1 MAWTDRFQ
9 RGDGMKMM
17 GNKDMETKHQNVM
30 LGWMAG
36 MILLVA
42 VLVLFI
48 LFHEPEPD
56 GITRAAAYKA
66 AALAVTSYSDCAKE
80 ADQGSSFF
88 SAQEQGRW
96 YIKYTD
102 YLYRHGLLDQD
113 QVPADQK
120 TAEGQLTYGEA
131 EALLV
136 AVSKELG
143 IEEAFSQ
150 LHFRPSTKKMEKI
163 VPEET
168 WWTAYDGLIA
178 AYEGSQVE
186 SADLMIYGT
195 PENIRGG
202 KSWTAYTDQ
211 GEFGFEGLVMD
222 PYIDRKIQVCKRGSE
237 IIRIVEE
244 ISSEVVYKNT
254 WIASV
259 EEDGKAFSGYVGSVK
274 RDFDAKK
281 KLGDGA
287 GFENQVADLY
297 FSDGKVEKIV
307 LKEDRISGKIL
318 AVKEN
323 SIEVEGYGAVPMDED
338 FQVYRLYGDFAR
350 RTVSDLLVGYE
361 GLDFAVADGKLC
373 AALLNHP
380 FDADSIRVLIMDDG
394 FQTAFH
400 DQIQLEFLCSG
411 TYRTEEKSYEFAE
424 GETLTVTSD
433 SDLLRSGRVIFEPE
447 NQEKGIRV
455 ISMNRSYGNPVY
467 TGRLEI
473 SREDGGLVL
482 VNELYLEDY
491 LKHVVPSEMPVSY
504 EKEALK
510 AQAVCARTYAYRQ
523 IQGNSYKEYGA
534 HVDDSTRF
542 QVYNNLETSQVSDAA
557 VQETYGKILMYQG
570 SPAEAFYFATSCG
583 HTTDG
588 TIWGASLSSVP
599 YLKGV
604 AVRAGGGQLDL
615 TDEDTF
621 ASFIKTAAPGYESG
635 YAMYRWT
642 TTCTSSQLEQKIS
655 GIGSITNVEVTKRS
669 TGGIAVELQVTG
681 TEGVKTVSTESQ
693 IRSTLGNSELVIKK
707 QDGQTLTGWSSLPS
721 AFLTVEKKNTDE
733 HGVVAFAIY
742 GGGYGHGVGMSQNGA
757 QAMAKD
763 GKTYEQIL
771 QFFFDGIEI
780 QSMSAE

>member
-1 MAWTDRFQ
+1 
-9 RGDGMKMM
+9 
-17 GNKDMETKHQNVM
+17 M

-48 LFHEPEPD
+48 LFHESEPD

-66 AALAVTSYSDCAKE
+66 AALAVTSYSDCVKE
-80 ADQGSSFF
+80 ADQGPSFF
-88 SAQEQGRW
+88 SAGEQGRW
-96 YIKYTD
+96 YIKYAD
-102 YLYRHGLLDQD
+102 YLYRHGLLDQES
-113 QVPADQK
+113 VSPNQK

-131 EALLV
+131 ELLLE
-136 AVSKELG
+136 AMAKELE
-143 IEEAFSQ
+143 IDDIFSQ
-150 LHFRPSTKKMEKI
+150 LHFRPSAKKQEKT
-163 VPEET
+163 VPEKT
-168 WWTAYDGLIA
+168 WWETYETLIA
-178 AYEGSQVE
+178 GAEKSEVE
-186 SADLMIYGT
+186 FAPLLIYGT

-202 KSWTAYTDQ
+202 RSWTAYTDQ

-222 PYIDRKIQVCKRGSE
+222 IYIDREIQVCKRGNE
-237 IIRIVEE
+237 IIRVVEE

-259 EEDGKAFSGYVGSVK
+259 DESDKTFTGYVGDVK
-274 RDFDAKK
+274 REFDTKK
-281 KLGDGA
+281 KLGAGT
-287 GFENQVADLY
+287 GFEDQVADLHLR
-297 FSDGKVEKIV
+297 SGKVEKIV
-307 LKEDRISGKIL
+307 LKEERINGKIL
-318 AVKEN
+318 AVKED
-323 SIEVEGYGAVPMDED
+323 SIEVEGYGAVPMDEG

-350 RTVSDLLVGYE
+350 RTINDLLVGYDALE
-361 GLDFAVADGKLC
+361 FAVADGNLC
-373 AALLNHP
+373 AALLKHP

-394 FQTAFH
+394 FQTVFH
-400 DQIQLEFLCSG
+400 DQIQLEFLSNG
-411 TYRTEEKSYEFAE
+411 TYRTGEKSYEFVA
-424 GETLTVTSD
+424 GETLNVTMD
-433 SDLLRSGRVIFEPE
+433 SSLFQNGRVIFEPE
-447 NQEKGIRV
+447 DQEKGIRV

-467 TGRLEI
+467 SGRLEI
-473 SREDGGLVL
+473 SREEGGLVL

-542 QVYNNLETSQVSDAA
+542 QVYNNLETSQASDAA
-557 VQETYGKILMYQG
+557 VTETYGKILMYQN
-570 SPAEAFYFATSCG
+570 SPAEAFYFSTSCG

-604 AVRAGGGQLDL
+604 AVRPGGGQLDL

-621 ASFIKTAAPGYESG
+621 SSFIKSAASGYESD

-655 GIGSITNVEVTKRS
+655 GIGSITNLEVTRRS

-681 TEGVKTVSTESQ
+681 TEGVKMVSTESQ
-693 IRSTLGNSELVIKK
+693 IRSILGNPELVIKK

-721 AFLTVEKKNTDE
+721 AFLTVEKKKTDE
-733 HGVVAFAIY
+733 NGMVTFAIY

-757 QAMAKD
+757 QAMAKK

-771 QFFFDGIEI
+771 QFFFTGIEI
-780 QSMSAE
+780 QSLAAD

>member
-1 MAWTDRFQ
+1 
-9 RGDGMKMM
+9 MM
-17 GNKDMETKHQNVM
+17 GNRNMETKHQNVM

-48 LFHEPEPD
+48 LFHESEPD

-66 AALAVTSYSDCAKE
+66 AALAVTSYSDCVKE
-80 ADQGSSFF
+80 ADQEPSFF
-88 SAQEQGRW
+88 SAGEQGRW
-96 YIKYTD
+96 YIKYAD
-102 YLYRHGLLDQD
+102 YLYRHGLLDQES
-113 QVPADQK
+113 VSPNQK

-131 EALLV
+131 ELLLE
-136 AVSKELG
+136 AMAKELE
-143 IEEAFSQ
+143 IDDIFSQ
-150 LHFRPSTKKMEKI
+150 LHFRPSAKKQEKT
-163 VPEET
+163 VPEKT
-168 WWTAYDGLIA
+168 WWETYETLIA
-178 AYEGSQVE
+178 GAEKSEVE
-186 SADLMIYGT
+186 FAPLLIYGT

-202 KSWTAYTDQ
+202 RSWTAYTDQ

-222 PYIDRKIQVCKRGSE
+222 IYIDREIQVCKRGNE
-237 IIRIVEE
+237 IIRVVEE

-259 EEDGKAFSGYVGSVK
+259 DESDRTFTGYVGDVK
-274 RDFDAKK
+274 REFDTKK
-281 KLGDGA
+281 KLGA
-287 GFENQVADLY
+287 GTGLEDQVADLHLR
-297 FSDGKVEKIV
+297 SGKVEKIV
-307 LKEDRISGKIL
+307 LKEERINGKIL
-318 AVKEN
+318 AVKED
-323 SIEVEGYGAVPMDED
+323 SIEVEGYGAVPMDEG

-350 RTVSDLLVGYE
+350 RTINDLLVGYDALE
-361 GLDFAVADGKLC
+361 FAVADGNLC
-373 AALLNHP
+373 AALLKHP

-394 FQTAFH
+394 FQTVFH
-400 DQIQLEFLCSG
+400 DQIQLEFLSNG
-411 TYRTEEKSYEFAE
+411 TYRTGEKSYEFVA
-424 GETLTVTSD
+424 GETLNVTMD
-433 SDLLRSGRVIFEPE
+433 SSLFQNGRVIFEPE
-447 NQEKGIRV
+447 DQEKGIRV

-467 TGRLEI
+467 SGRLEI
-473 SREDGGLVL
+473 SREEGGLVL

-542 QVYNNLETSQVSDAA
+542 QVYNNLQTSQASDAA
-557 VQETYGKILMYQG
+557 VTETYGKILMYQN
-570 SPAEAFYFATSCG
+570 SPAEAFYFSTSCG

-604 AVRAGGGQLDL
+604 AVRPGGGQLDL

-621 ASFIKTAAPGYESG
+621 SSFIKSAASGYESE

-655 GIGSITNVEVTKRS
+655 GIGSITNLEVTRRS

-693 IRSTLGNSELVIKK
+693 IRSILGNPELVIKK

-721 AFLTVEKKNTDE
+721 AFLTVEKKKTDE
-733 HGVVAFAIY
+733 NGMVTFAIY

-757 QAMAKD
+757 QAMAKK

-771 QFFFDGIEI
+771 QFFFTGIEI
-780 QSMSAE
+780 QSLAAD

>member
-1 MAWTDRFQ
+1 
-9 RGDGMKMM
+9 
-17 GNKDMETKHQNVM
+17 M

-48 LFHEPEPD
+48 LFHESEPD

-66 AALAVTSYSDCAKE
+66 AALAVTSYSDCVKE
-80 ADQGSSFF
+80 ADQEPSFF
-88 SAQEQGRW
+88 SAGEQGRW
-96 YIKYTD
+96 YIKYAD
-102 YLYRHGLLDQD
+102 YLYRHGLLDQES
-113 QVPADQK
+113 VSPNQK

-131 EALLV
+131 ELLLE
-136 AVSKELG
+136 AMAKELE
-143 IEEAFSQ
+143 IDDIFSQ
-150 LHFRPSTKKMEKI
+150 LHFRPSAKKQEKT
-163 VPEET
+163 VPEKT
-168 WWTAYDGLIA
+168 WWETYETLIA
-178 AYEGSQVE
+178 GAEKSEVE
-186 SADLMIYGT
+186 FAPLLIYGT

-202 KSWTAYTDQ
+202 RSWTAYTDQ

-222 PYIDRKIQVCKRGSE
+222 IYIDREIQVCKRGNE
-237 IIRIVEE
+237 IIRVVEE

-259 EEDGKAFSGYVGSVK
+259 DESDRTFTGYVGDVK
-274 RDFDAKK
+274 REFDTKK
-281 KLGDGA
+281 KLGDRA
-287 GFENQVADLY
+287 EFEDQVADLY
-297 FSDGKVEKIV
+297 LRSGKVEKIV
-307 LKEDRISGKIL
+307 LKEERINGKIL
-318 AVKEN
+318 AVKED
-323 SIEVEGYGAVPMDED
+323 SIEVEGYGAVPMDEG

-350 RTVSDLLVGYE
+350 RTINDLLVGYDALE
-361 GLDFAVADGKLC
+361 FAVADGNLC
-373 AALLNHP
+373 AALLKHP

-394 FQTAFH
+394 FQTVFH
-400 DQIQLEFLCSG
+400 DQIQLEFLSNG
-411 TYRTEEKSYEFAE
+411 TYRTGEKSYEFAE
-424 GETLTVTSD
+424 GETLNITMD
-433 SDLLRSGRVIFEPE
+433 SSLFQNGRVIFEPE
-447 NQEKGIRV
+447 DQEKGIRV

-467 TGRLEI
+467 SGRLEI
-473 SREDGGLVL
+473 SREEGGLVL

-557 VQETYGKILMYQG
+557 VTETYGKILMYQN
-570 SPAEAFYFATSCG
+570 SPAEAFYFSTSCG

-604 AVRAGGGQLDL
+604 AVRPGGGQLDL

-621 ASFIKTAAPGYESG
+621 SSFIKSAASGYESD

-655 GIGSITNVEVTKRS
+655 GIGSITNLEVTRRS

-681 TEGVKTVSTESQ
+681 TEGVKMVSTESQ
-693 IRSTLGNSELVIKK
+693 IRSILGNPELVIKK

-721 AFLTVEKKNTDE
+721 AFLTVEKKKTDE
-733 HGVVAFAIY
+733 NGMVTFAIY

-757 QAMAKD
+757 QAMAKK

-771 QFFFDGIEI
+771 QFFFTGIEI
-780 QSMSAE
+780 QSLAAD